1 MEEKILET
9 TLQTEATQS
18 EPVQFSEKELQV
30 INDISAKIDITDT
43 QAVLQYGAAA
53 QTGIAEFSETALGN
67 ARGKNLG
74 VVGGMIGELMAEL
87 RGFDAGEAQK
97 GGFFG
102 LFRRAGRRLE
112 VLRAKYQKAS
122 ASVANIAEKMES
134 HQLALM
140 KDLEILEQMYEK
152 NLEYFKMLT
161 VYIQAG
167 QQRLRRERET
177 TLASMR
183 EIARRTGLPQDAQ
196 SAKDFEEM
204 CLRFERKLY
213 DLELTR
219 NICLQ
224 MGPQIRL
231 LQNNN
236 NALVEKIQSCLLN
249 TIPLWKN
256 QMTLALGISHSRSA
270 MEAQRSVTDMTN
282 ELLKENAAALK
293 QATVETA
300 REAERGIVD
309 VETLKTTNESL
320 ITTLDEVLQIQV
332 EGRQKR
338 RAAEEELQNIE
349 QQLKQKLLEIKEL

>member
-140 KDLEILEQMYEK
+140 KDLEILEQMGAELVYFSPVNDRALPEK
-152 NLEYFKMLT
+152 VGGIYLGGGYP
-161 VYIQAG
+161 
-167 QQRLRRERET
+167 ET
-177 TLASMR
+177 YRKQLS
-183 EIARRTGLPQDAQ
+183 EN
-196 SAKDFEEM
+196 EEM
-204 CLRFERKLY
+204 KKS
-213 DLELTR
+213 
-219 NICLQ
+219 
-224 MGPQIRL
+224 IREAAACGKPVFAECGGFMYVCD
-231 LQNNN
+231 N
-236 NALVEKIQSCLLN
+236 LVETDESSMPMLGLIHTDVKMTTRLSMDFGYVTLTGTCEHGQTDSCDVVVYDPNSDTVPVFYLEAPEDSEVRWMENVEVIIQIISQ
-249 TIPLWKN
+249 I
-256 QMTLALGISHSRSA
+256 MT
-270 MEAQRSVTDMTN
+270 VP
-282 ELLKENAAALK
+282 
-293 QATVETA
+293 
-300 REAERGIVD
+300 
-309 VETLKTTNESL
+309 
-320 ITTLDEVLQIQV
+320 
-332 EGRQKR
+332 
-338 RAAEEELQNIE
+338 
-349 QQLKQKLLEIKEL
+349 